1 MNFLRRTEGLGALAL
16 VTGGAL
22 CAVEVRHVWQRG
34 SARASAR
41 SGHYLR
47 AGRLVTHDVAAV
59 LREGYRAS
67 STRENALLNMLL
79 AFAATFGI
87 TRGITHSIRSG
98 SGPFRNIAIA
108 ERHIHHFIPGILV
121 AFGAGGLSIG
131 LRRDD
136 LDRWL
141 AVPFGAGV
149 ALVLDEAALLLELED
164 VYWSQEGVLSV
175 QITLGTA
182 ALLASLGLAVRLVR
196 RGESLALD
204 VHSTKASS
212 QRAHRSRSRRRS

>member
-1 MNFLRRTEGLGALAL
+1 VDLLRRTESVGALAL

-22 CAVEVRHVWQRG
+22 CAVELRHVWRRG
-34 SARASAR
+34 SASASAR
-41 SGHYLR
+41 RGRYLQ
-47 AGRLVTHDVAAV
+47 AGRLMTHDVSAV

-67 STRENALLNMLL
+67 STRENALFNMLL
-79 AFAATFGI
+79 AFAATFGMV
-87 TRGITHSIRSG
+87 RVVTHTIRSG

-108 ERHIHHFIPGILV
+108 GRHIHHFIPGILV
-121 AFGAGGLSIG
+121 AFGAGGVSIG
-131 LRRDD
+131 MRRDE
-136 LDRWL
+136 LDKWL

-182 ALLASLGLAVRLVR
+182 ALLASLGLGVRLLR
-196 RGESLALD
+196 RGESFALEMQD
-204 VHSTKASS
+204 PNLG
-212 QRAHRSRSRRRS
+212 RP